1 MIAVHEVSRTHKDS
15 HTGVVLES
23 VPVHGWINGEGSRIH
38 HAGAQAADTEAPEP
52 LRRALQPIHCW
63 LQKRNLFPIEA
74 LINRGTLKR
83 EDTEL
88 ICVTLTKTAL
98 KWGHYFCRPTGLSQR
113 CVYIRNTLNTTT
125 PTVTIT
131 RINNNV
137 PGSCIFQKRGKIH
150 VVYLISL
157 VALL

>member
-1 MIAVHEVSRTHKDS
+1 MHIKTPCFWQTNLKSSVHLHVAFYIFINRNSLHIIAVHEVSRTHKDS

-63 LQKRNLFPIEA
+63 LQKLNLYPIEA

-98 KWGHYFCRPTGLSQR
+98 KWGHYFCRPTGLSKM
-113 CVYIRNTLNTTT
+113 CL
-125 PTVTIT
+125 
-131 RINNNV
+131 
-137 PGSCIFQKRGKIH
+137 H
-150 VVYLISL
+150 
-157 VALL
+157 